1 MSAASSAAAMILLVL
16 SIWPATGPMG
26 TRPPSGV
33 TGPVRCW
40 GAAARMAASSSVGVA
55 LVIWAAAVDP
65 ADVPTIRSASVT
77 SNPASNRPAMPPI
90 NPALPV
96 DPPPPRTNARSPAA
110 GARLVAST
118 CGWSWSDL
126 GRSEAVVEVTCRGE
140 VGVVHGSRISQ
151 IAWRGAP
158 GGDYLSR
165 AIVNC
170 REHPLLRSWVSP
182 PADESSIAGTIAH
195 PRRGAQPASCRLPC
209 RRRTR
214 RRPLHPQ
221 DRTPATLRNILE
233 RTAMV
238 VKMVVKNR
246 RAGRPRPEAVHQP
259 EPWLSM
265 TLTPQPLQACGQ
277 PTLRN
282 GVQGCSHDLFDAG
295 RACPTARRLVPPRD
309 ARSSIEYSDGRLV
322 VVEVITA
329 ARRLDRALEERQR
342 SP

>member
-1 MSAASSAAAMILLVL
+1 MNHRSPGPSHTRDAVRNRHHAGCPVAVERAAAPYTL
-16 SIWPATGPMG
+16 
-26 TRPPSGV
+26 
-33 TGPVRCW
+33 
-40 GAAARMAASSSVGVA
+40 
-55 LVIWAAAVDP
+55 
-65 ADVPTIRSASVT
+65 
-77 SNPASNRPAMPPI
+77 
-90 NPALPV
+90 
-96 DPPPPRTNARSPAA
+96 RT
-110 GARLVAST
+110 
-118 CGWSWSDL
+118 
-126 GRSEAVVEVTCRGE
+126 E
-140 VGVVHGSRISQ
+140 
-151 IAWRGAP
+151 
-158 GGDYLSR
+158 
-165 AIVNC
+165 
-170 REHPLLRSWVSP
+170 
-182 PADESSIAGTIAH
+182 
-195 PRRGAQPASCRLPC
+195 
-209 RRRTR
+209 RRRT
-214 RRPLHPQ
+214 LK
-221 DRTPATLRNILE
+221 NILE